1 MYIRPPHFI
10 RARAGVFTSRWPETW
25 PDVLFVPKLSR
36 CEYQQS
42 MSHSYSTPEDA
53 LNRHSWRVWNGQT
66 HTAIAVAELDKS
78 RNVFTDETYEC
89 ENIWFMCVF
98 PSYLQEIHIISPN
111 NNFFSWAQK
120 KIFWR
125 DAQLVTE
132 QLMITIDFNSII
144 FPYYG
149 MSTDYRQTW
158 LNLHLNPLRFL

>member
-25 PDVLFVPKLSR
+25 PDVLFVPKRSR

-66 HTAIAVAELDKS
+66 HTAIAVAELKS
-78 RNVFTDETYEC
+78 RETFLLMKREDKHTIYGLC
-89 ENIWFMCVF
+89 GFS
-98 PSYLQEIHIISPN
+98 SYLQEIHIISPN
-111 NNFFSWAQK
+111 NNFFGWAQK

-125 DAQLVTE
+125 
-132 QLMITIDFNSII
+132 MRS
-144 FPYYG
+144 
-149 MSTDYRQTW
+149 W
-158 LNLHLNPLRFL
+158 